1 MPQPFYH
8 EQSVVVDDE
17 TFNLVINFR
26 AIDATEQLVG
36 KGYDEILS
44 DIQKPDALVSLNGKV
59 LWGLLREHH
68 SELTLDQILTLCKG
82 EPGLTMGLAMSELL
96 QAAFPMVE
104 KAKGENPPVPRGASK
119 TS

>member
-8 EQSVVVDDE
+8 EQSVVVGGE
-17 TFNLVINFR
+17 TFKLVINFR

-44 DIQKPDALVSLNGKV
+44 DIQQSNVMVSLNGKV

-82 EPGLTMGLAMSELL
+82 TEGVTMGLAMSQLL
-96 QAAFPMVE
+96 MAAFPVAE
-104 KAKGENPPVPRGASK
+104 KEKGKNPPGPRGASK

>member
-8 EQSVVVDDE
+8 EQTVVVDDE
-17 TFNLVINFR
+17 TFKLVINFR

-36 KGYDEILS
+36 RGYDEILA
-44 DIQKPDALVSLNGKV
+44 DIQKDDVLVSLNGKV

-82 EPGLTMGLAMSELL
+82 EPGLTMGLAMSQLL
-96 QAAFPMVE
+96 QAAFPLTE
-104 KAKGENPPVPRGASK
+104 KAKGENPPKPRGVSKAS
-119 TS
+119 